1 MIVPYPPRTAPYLM
15 PLSPCSAVVFKLT
28 ECRVSIVGA
37 ILRSRKLP
45 NCCNGQLQ
53 CKACEPGVHA
63 LNSNMANSNTLVAPV
78 ALALANSDSFTSL
91 HVSLRFVYSL
101 HVHTICRHIW
111 VRVTSDST
119 CTVCILYQIPTDPA
133 IGVLVPGRVEY

>member
-1 MIVPYPPRTAPYLM
+1 MIVPYPRTAPYLM

-101 HVHTICRHIW
+101 HTICTHIVW
-111 VRVTSDST
+111 VTSDST
-119 CTVCILYQIPTDPA
+119 YVYCSSYLYQIPTDPA

>member
-1 MIVPYPPRTAPYLM
+1 MIVPYPRTAPYLM
-15 PLSPCSAVVFKLT
+15 PLSPCSAVVFKLTLGT

-53 CKACEPGVHA
+53 CKAYEPGVHA

-91 HVSLRFVYSL
+91 RFVLFSTYYLYAHS
-101 HVHTICRHIW
+101 IW
-111 VRVTSDST
+111 VTSDST
-119 CTVCILYQIPTDPA
+119 CTCTKFPQIQPL
-133 IGVLVPGRVEY
+133 G